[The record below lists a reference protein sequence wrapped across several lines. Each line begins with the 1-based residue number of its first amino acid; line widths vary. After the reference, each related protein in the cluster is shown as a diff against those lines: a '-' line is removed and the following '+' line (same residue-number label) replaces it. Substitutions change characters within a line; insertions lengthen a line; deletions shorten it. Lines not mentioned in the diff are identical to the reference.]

1 MDDSLAAHD
10 NHTKDDRTSVD
21 GSNPGNKQTEK
32 DQAFQLC
39 IVDSILDAVIATDL
53 NYHIL
58 SWNTAAEQLYGW
70 KEEEVLGKD
79 ARNFL
84 PTTFPYNR
92 SEEWEEQL
100 HTLGY
105 WKGEVVQQSKD
116 GTLIPVLCSISY
128 VKDRTGA
135 IIGAVAINRD
145 IRDWKHTQQRLQE
158 SEQQL
163 HLALETAKLGVWQLD
178 LSTGQLDCSTTCKA
192 NFGLP
197 PETVFTYDA
206 LLEAILPEDR
216 ERLRREVHRAIAE
229 KDLYEAEYRVCWPD
243 TTVHWIAARGR
254 AFYGEDGKPLRM
266 AGMTL
271 EITERRELEYRKD
284 EFIEI
289 ASHELRTPITTL
301 KGYTQLLQ
309 RKSVQQ
315 GLQEYATILTKM
327 DGQLNRL
334 TKLIIDLLDI
344 SKIHMGKVPYTKA
357 PFDFDAWIQSLIHDL
372 QQASVQHTIML
383 TGAASRKVT
392 GDHHRLEQVFINL
405 ITNAIKYSPRAER
418 VDVEITSEMDN
429 VIVRVRD
436 YGVGIPKQH
445 QHKIFDRF
453 YRVSTL
459 SNNSFPGLGVGLYI
473 SHEIIQAHN
482 GKIWLESVEE
492 QGSTFF
498 VSLPHAQDE

>member
-21 GSNPGNKQTEK
+21 GSNPWNKQAEK

-39 IVDSILDAVIATDL
+39 IANSILDAVVATDL
-53 NYHIL
+53 DYRIL

-70 KEEEVLGKD
+70 KEEEVLGKM
-79 ARNFL
+79 ARTFL
-84 PTTFPYNR
+84 PTTFPYNSR
-92 SEEWEEQL
+92 AEWEEQL
-100 HTLGY
+100 HTFGY
-105 WKGEVVQQSKD
+105 WKGEAIQQSRD
-116 GTLIPVLCSISY
+116 GTMLPVLCSVSY

-145 IRDWKHTQQRLQE
+145 IRAWKQTQQRLQE

-178 LSTGQLDCSTTCKA
+178 LSTDLFDCSTTCKA

-197 PETVFTYDA
+197 PETVITYDA
-206 LLEAILPEDR
+206 LLEAVLPEDR
-216 ERLRREVHRAIAE
+216 EHIRREVHRAVAE
-229 KDLYEAEYRVCWPD
+229 KDLYEVEYRVRWPD
-243 TTVHWIAARGR
+243 TTVHWITARGR

-266 AGMTL
+266 AGLTL
-271 EITERRELEYRKD
+271 EITERKELEYRKD
-284 EFIEI
+284 EFIGI
-289 ASHELRTPITTL
+289 ASHELRTPVTAL

-315 GLQEYATILTKM
+315 GLQEHATILTKM

-334 TKLIIDLLDI
+334 TKLIVDLLDI
-344 SKIHMGKVPYTKA
+344 SKMQMGKVAYTKA
-357 PFDFDAWIQSLIHDL
+357 PFDFDVWIQSLIQDL
-372 QQASVQHTIML
+372 QQASAHHTIML
-383 TGAASRKVT
+383 TGAASLKVM
-392 GDHHRLEQVFINL
+392 GDHNRLEQVFINL

-418 VDVEITSEMDN
+418 VDVAIAPAMDN
-429 VIVRVRD
+429 VTVSVRD
-436 YGVGIPKQH
+436 YGVGIPKEH
-445 QHKIFDRF
+445 HRKIFDRF

-473 SHEIIQAHN
+473 THEIIQAHN
-482 GKIWLESVEE
+482 GKIWLESAEE

-498 VSLPHAQDE
+498 VSLPLAQDE